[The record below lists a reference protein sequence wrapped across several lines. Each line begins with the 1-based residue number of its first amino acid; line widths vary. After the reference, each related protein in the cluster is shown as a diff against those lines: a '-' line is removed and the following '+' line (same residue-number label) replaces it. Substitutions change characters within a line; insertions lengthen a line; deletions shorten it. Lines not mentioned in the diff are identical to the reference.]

1 MKEIKKV
8 IINALGDDLE
18 ETSFIPLVSEDE
30 SEGKFNVI
38 DDNTEIDIL
47 PLRNTVL
54 FPGVI
59 LPINVGRK
67 SSLKLIRENHKK
79 GNRIGCVAQRDKRVD
94 DPKFEDLHEV
104 GTTAV
109 ILKILEM
116 PDGAT
121 TVIVQG
127 KQSFT
132 LKSVIENKKGY
143 LTGTISPRS
152 IISRHNPKNPSQNFK
167 ALISAIKD
175 SAVRIIRLSGNVQ
188 QDLLFALKNIDADN
202 QIINFVA
209 SNVGLEKEERQTIL
223 EIDDIEERATELLN
237 KLSTMCQMLEIKSS
251 IQSQAMENIDK
262 QQREYFLQQ
271 QIKTIQK
278 ELGGSISEQDLKQ
291 IKEKAA
297 KKKWS
302 DEVKAAV
309 EKQIQKL
316 EALSSHSPD
325 YSVQCNYVQTLVDLP
340 WGEYTKD
347 NYNLKSAERILNR
360 DHFGLDDVKERIIE
374 HLAVLKLKGTLHSPI
389 ICLYGPPGVG
399 KTSLGKSI
407 ADALGRKYARISLG
421 GLHDES
427 EIRGHRRTY
436 IGAMPGRII
445 QNLLKVG
452 SSNPVFI
459 LDEIDKVG
467 TDYKGDPESAL
478 LEVLDPEQNKAF
490 HDNFIDMDFDLS
502 NVLFIATANSL
513 STISKPL
520 LDRMELI
527 NISGYI
533 VEEKIEIA
541 NKYLIPKQFANHG
554 IPEGAISIPKK
565 TIRAIIEQYTR
576 ESGVRALDKTIAKM
590 SRKLARKIAMDENYK
605 ETILEGSLYE
615 YLGLAPFSKD
625 EQDDKEEVGIV
636 TGLAWTSVGGEI
648 LQIETSICKSKA
660 GKLILTGNLGDVMK
674 ESATLGLQ
682 YIRAHAEEF
691 GISEDFFEDK
701 NIHIH
706 VPEGAIPK
714 DGPSAGVT
722 MATSLLSAI
731 TGRKVRKHIAMTGE
745 ITLHGKVLPV
755 GGIKEKILAAKRSGV
770 TDIILCKENQ
780 KNIEDIKPIYVK
792 GVKFHYVKDLKEVF
806 KLALKFSSSES
817 NDKLA

>member
-302 DEVKAAV
+302 NEVKAAV

-755 GGIKEKILAAKRSGV
+755 GGIKEKILAAKRAGV

-780 KNIEDIKPIYVK
+780 KNIEDIKPIYIK
-792 GVKFHYVKDLKEVF
+792 GVRFHYVKELKEVF
-806 KLALKFSSSES
+806 DIALK
-817 NDKLA
+817 

>member
-755 GGIKEKILAAKRSGV
+755 GGIKEKILAAKRTGV

-806 KLALKFSSSES
+806 KLALK
-817 NDKLA
+817 

>member
-8 IINALGDDLE
+8 IINALGEDLE
-18 ETSFIPLVSEDE
+18 ETSFIPLVSEED
-30 SEGKFNVI
+30 SEGKFNKI
-38 DDNTEIDIL
+38 DDNSEIDIL

-67 SSLKLIRENHKK
+67 SSLKLIRENNKK
-79 GNRIGCVAQRDKRVD
+79 GNRIGCVAQRDKRVE

-104 GTTAV
+104 GTTAN

-127 KQSFT
+127 KESFT
-132 LKSVIENKKGY
+132 LKSVVENKKGY
-143 LTGTISPRS
+143 LTGVIGPRNV
-152 IISRHNPKNPSQNFK
+152 IYNHDPKNPTQNFK
-167 ALISAIKD
+167 ALISAVKD

-188 QDLLFALKNIDADN
+188 QDLLFALKNIEADS

-209 SNVGLEKEERQTIL
+209 SNVGLEKDDRQTIL
-223 EIDDIEERATELLN
+223 EIEDIEERATVLLN

-340 WGEYTKD
+340 WGEFTKD
-347 NYNLKSAERILNR
+347 NYNLKSAERILNK

-374 HLAVLKLKGTLHSPI
+374 HLAVLKLKGTLNSPI

-541 NKYLIPKQFANHG
+541 NKYLIPKQFSNHG

-615 YLGLAPFSKD
+615 YLGLAPFSQD

-755 GGIKEKILAAKRSGV
+755 GGIKEKILAAKRAGV
-770 TDIILCKENQ
+770 TDIILCKENK
-780 KNIEDIKPIYVK
+780 KNIEDIKPIYIK

-806 KLALKFSSSES
+806 SIALI
-817 NDKLA
+817 

>member
-132 LKSVIENKKGY
+132 LKSVVENKKGY

-691 GISEDFFEDK
+691 GISDDFFEDK

-780 KNIEDIKPIYVK
+780 KNIEDIKPIYIK
-792 GVKFHYVKDLKEVF
+792 GVRFHYVKDLKKVF
-806 KLALKFSSSES
+806 SIALI
-817 NDKLA
+817 

>member
-132 LKSVIENKKGY
+132 LKSVVENKKGY

-188 QDLLFALKNIDADN
+188 QDLLFALKNIDADS

-309 EKQIQKL
+309 DKQIQKL

-590 SRKLARKIAMDENYK
+590 SRKLARKIAMDENHK

-682 YIRAHAEEF
+682 YIRAHAEEY

-755 GGIKEKILAAKRSGV
+755 GGIKEKILAAKRAGV

-780 KNIEDIKPIYVK
+780 KNIEDIKPIYIK
-792 GVKFHYVKDLKEVF
+792 GVRFHYVKDLKEVF
-806 KLALKFSSSES
+806 SIALI
-817 NDKLA
+817 

>member
-682 YIRAHAEEF
+682 YIRAHTEEF

-755 GGIKEKILAAKRSGV
+755 GGIKEKILAAKRAGV

>member
-1 MKEIKKV
+1 MKEFKKV
-8 IINALGDDLE
+8 IINAIGEDLE
-18 ETSFIPLVSEDE
+18 DASFIPLM
-30 SEGKFNVI
+30 SEGDAENHSKSI
-38 DDNTEIDIL
+38 KQDTEIDIL

-59 LPINVGRK
+59 MPIAVGRK

-79 GNRIGCVAQRDKRVD
+79 GNLIGCVAQRDKNVD
-94 DPKFEDLHEV
+94 APKFEDLHEV
-104 GTTAV
+104 GTTAN

-116 PDGAT
+116 PEGNT

-127 KQSFT
+127 KQTFQLNSI
-132 LKSVIENKKGY
+132 IEDKKGY
-143 LTGTISPRS
+143 LTGVISPRKS
-152 IISRHNPKNPSQNFK
+152 NQKYEKNPSKNFK
-167 ALISAIKD
+167 ALIEAIKD
-175 SAVRIIRLSGNVQ
+175 IAMRIIRMSGNVQ
-188 QDLLFALKNIDADN
+188 QDVLFALKNIEGN
-202 QIINFVA
+202 GYIVNFIA
-209 SNVGLEKEERQTIL
+209 ANVGLEKDDRQTIL
-223 EIDDIEERATELLN
+223 EIEDLEERASELLK
-237 KLSTMCQMLEIKSS
+237 KLSTMSQMLEIKSS

-302 DEVKAAV
+302 AEVKEAV

-316 EALSSHSPD
+316 EALSPHSPD
-325 YSVQCNYVQTLVDLP
+325 YSVQNNYVQTLVDLP
-340 WGEYTKD
+340 WNEYTKD
-347 NYNLKSAERILNR
+347 NFNLKRAEKILNR
-360 DHFGLDDVKERIIE
+360 DHFGLDDVKDRIIE
-374 HLAVLKLKGTLHSPI
+374 HLAVLKLKGSLHSPI

-399 KTSLGKSI
+399 KTSLGKSV
-407 ADALGRKYARISLG
+407 AEALGRKYARISLG

-452 SSNPVFI
+452 SANPVFI

-467 TDYKGDPESAL
+467 SDYKGDPSSAL
-478 LEVLDPEQNKAF
+478 LEVLDPEQNSAF

-502 NVLFIATANSL
+502 NVMFIATANSL
-513 STISKPL
+513 SSISKPL

-541 NKYLIPKQFANHG
+541 NKYLIPKQLENHG
-554 IPEGAISIPKK
+554 LDENVISIPKK

-576 ESGVRALDKTIAKM
+576 ESGVRSLDKTIAKI
-590 SRKLARKIAMDENYK
+590 ARKAAKKRAMDENFT
-605 ETILEGSLYE
+605 ETLLESSLYD

-691 GISEDFFEDK
+691 GISDDFFEDK

-780 KNIEDIKPIYVK
+780 KNIEDIKPIYIK
-792 GVKFHYVKDLKEVF
+792 GVRFHYVKDLKEVF
-806 KLALKFSSSES
+806 ALALK
-817 NDKLA
+817 N